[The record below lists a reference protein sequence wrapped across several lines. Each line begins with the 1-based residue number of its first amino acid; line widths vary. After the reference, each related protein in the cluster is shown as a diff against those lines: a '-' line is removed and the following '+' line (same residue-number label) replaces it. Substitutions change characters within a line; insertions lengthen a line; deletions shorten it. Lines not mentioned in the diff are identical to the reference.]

1 LADNKGAKRGG
12 ERMSGTRSDVVEE
25 ALRTAEEAEREDLAL
40 RLLGGVAI
48 RLRAKDGLHPAF
60 EREYADLDWI
70 VAKGKSSDAQKF
82 FDSIDY
88 TPHVRFNA
96 IHGQERLLF
105 FDEQNERQVDV
116 LVGSFRMSHQ
126 IPFGKRLAIEPVT
139 VPLAELLLTKLQIVQ
154 LNEKDVRDAL
164 ALLHDHPVEESDG
177 EAVNAAQI
185 ARLCGSDWGLWRTFT
200 ANLSDLDEHIGRY
213 DISEESKR
221 RIAERVQRLQE
232 RIEEEPKSFGWKMRA
247 KIGDRKRWYELPEE
261 VEGGP

>member
-1 LADNKGAKRGG
+1 MK
-12 ERMSGTRSDVVEE
+12 SGDRSTNRIRSDMVDE
-25 ALRTAEEAEREDLAL
+25 ALRTAEEAESEDLTL

-70 VAKGKSSDAQKF
+70 VPKGKSSEAQRF
-82 FDSIDY
+82 FDSIGY

-96 IHGQERLLF
+96 IHGRERLLF
-105 FDEQNERQVDV
+105 FDEENDRQVDV

-126 IPFGKRLAIEPVT
+126 IPFGDRLALEPVT

-177 EAVNAAQI
+177 DAINAVQV
-185 ARLCGSDWGLWRTFT
+185 ARLCASDWGLWRTFT
-200 ANLSDLDEHIGRY
+200 ANLEALEGHLDRY
-213 DISEESKR
+213 ELPEESKG
-221 RIAERVQRLQE
+221 RIAERIERLQE
-232 RIEEEPKSFGWKMRA
+232 RIEQEPKPFGWRMRA